1 MELTGQLVEIFK
13 NRAYVAVRD
22 NAQAFFY
29 NQLQQYREL
38 TEDELLD
45 ALCFFCDFVENTDAR
60 TEAAAVNLLAE
71 KFLEISMADP
81 AQKPDSV

>member
-1 MELTGQLVEIFK
+1 LL
-13 NRAYVAVRD
+13 
-22 NAQAFFY
+22 
-29 NQLQQYREL
+29 QYREL

-60 TEAAAVNLLAE
+60 SDAAAVNLLAE